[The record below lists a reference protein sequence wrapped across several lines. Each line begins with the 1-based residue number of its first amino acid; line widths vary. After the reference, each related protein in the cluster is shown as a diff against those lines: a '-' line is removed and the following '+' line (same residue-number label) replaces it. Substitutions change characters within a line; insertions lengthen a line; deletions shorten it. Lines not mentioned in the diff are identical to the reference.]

1 MPATLIMKTRKYA
14 PEEYST
20 RLNKTFLGIGPS
32 FGGLSVPELRTGL
45 NSILRSYKTITKKS
59 RADSINYAKT
69 VRSLEGVKVSSLRKD
84 ELLEHLKP
92 YRHNIK
98 QTKVDIGI
106 APFDEMEH
114 KVLRL
119 EKDPKLKY
127 KVPHYQA
134 KQYTGIGYETDTLE
148 LKKAIKRIQIRREA
162 HGLPSL
168 PSELLGLVP
177 PDMGELIKEAYLC
190 GSLRTDQLPGI
201 EPANYLRVAQ
211 PHTVNYPIMAYPPL
225 RPTRRLPSW
234 EEALANWKKLPI
246 AQ

>member
-1 MPATLIMKTRKYA
+1 M
-14 PEEYST
+14 
-20 RLNKTFLGIGPS
+20 
-32 FGGLSVPELRTGL
+32 
-45 NSILRSYKTITKKS
+45 
-59 RADSINYAKT
+59 
-69 VRSLEGVKVSSLRKD
+69 KVSSLRKD

-201 EPANYLRVAQ
+201 EPADYLRVAQ

-234 EEALANWKKLPI
+234 EEALANWKRLPI